1 MNKLFRNVALVAFGF
16 GMAATFTACHN
27 GEDTAPTIISNMS
40 STVSKTSDIK
50 TLVLTFAQKPN
61 SVTFAGKTG
70 NIVDKSDGTYE
81 VVFEDI
87 ETTSGVLN
95 VDFGTSFETYSQT
108 INFGKADALEVVVP
122 AIRKATQTMN
132 MATATADAS
141 GNFVVTNDTENQNDK
156 QFGADNSNASEAQIA
171 AEIVVPATTTKQD
184 GSAVNED
191 FSIVVFTPEQTTNT
205 TNEDALV
212 EGKSVNEKVLGIK
225 CEPDGVKFNA
235 PVTVNVTIPEASG
248 YNLSLKHET
257 TGEVLDAQNG
267 KLSDKGNDV
276 FSAQVP
282 HFSTWLY
289 FINAKIT
296 KIESVIEKADEGT
309 TEVANGGK
317 SRISYKKNV
326 GYEVIGNAP
335 AVIKQYLASV
345 FSVKKRQINST
356 FSFTAPASGTATW
369 FVNQAVRTYSFVS
382 GSKSFKVR
390 FYGSVTPQVTYTG
403 NATEEQV
410 EEAINTH
417 SGGTN

>member
-70 NIVDKSDGTYE
+70 NIVDKGDGTYE
-81 VVFEDI
+81 VIFEDI

-267 KLSDKGNDV
+267 KLIDKGNNV

-326 GYEVIGNAP
+326 GYEVIGDAP